1 MRAIPSSLK
10 VLLGRGLLALALLL
24 GQQQATLH
32 WLSHAIEATQDKA
45 SQTPASDHCDECV
58 ALAGMGA
65 AATSS
70 APIIPPSTARHALVA
85 ASAVAA
91 ATLAPRRGFQSRAPP
106 ILG

>member
-45 SQTPASDHCDECV
+45 TQTPANDHCDECV
-58 ALAGMGA
+58 ALAGLGA
-65 AATSS
+65 AAASS
-70 APIIPPSTARHALVA
+70 APLLAPSTAQHALVG
-85 ASAVAA
+85 SVAVTAA
-91 ATLAPRRGFQSRAPP
+91 ALAPRRGLQSRGPP